1 MLTVEDGEII
11 EEYDKF
17 VNIGQAISP
26 KIINLTGITNDML
39 RNEGHSEEN
48 IARDLK
54 ERLTKGTIM
63 IAHNAQFDLSFIYFL
78 LKRHYPDE
86 ADDIVKNMKWLDTLT
101 VLKDRKKYP
110 HKLIDAVKHYEIKEV
125 NFHRAIDDTIA
136 LYNVTQELK
145 LERNDL
151 EEYINIFGYNPKYGP
166 DKFRFSFIKYKP
178 QYYQNYG
185 VLPQD
190 RILPRK

>member
-1 MLTVEDGEII
+1 MLTVEEGEII

-17 VNIGQAISP
+17 INIGQALSP
-26 KIINLTGITNDML
+26 KVIELTGITNDIL
-39 RNEGHSEEN
+39 KTRGYSEN
-48 IARDLK
+48 VIAHDLK

-78 LKRHYPDE
+78 LKRHYPDD
-86 ADDIVKNMKWLDTLT
+86 ADGIVMNMKWIDTLT

-110 HKLIDAVKHYEIKEV
+110 HKLIDAVNHYGVEEV
-125 NFHRAIDDTIA
+125 NFHSAIDDTKA
-136 LYNVTQELK
+136 LYDVTRELK

-151 EEYINIFGYNPKYGP
+151 NEYINIFGYNPKYGL
-166 DKFRFSFIKYKP
+166 DKFRFPFITYKA

-185 VLPQD
+185 VLPPD